1 MKEQCEVVKIA
12 CANCTKAYFCE
23 NVLAYVPSG
32 GVIYLHFSFD
42 IMEPL
47 QSWTFT
53 PLWRYW
59 L

>member
-47 QSWTFT
+47 QS
-53 PLWRYW
+53 
-59 L
+59 